1 MLESFLNFDL
11 YLLVDIFA
19 FALLVFLT
27 YRTLWKR
34 LPALWAYLF
43 AFLVIDGVARRYVL
57 YHYGIKSTAYIYFY
71 WITDAA
77 LALGLFLLICTFFQ
91 RACANESK
99 LWQFLRLFLVFVFVL
114 VLGISAF
121 TLSRNYDNLFSRFI
135 YEFNQNLYFSCLVLN
150 TLLYIMMQQIENAD
164 DELHMLVCGLGL
176 QFAGPAANFAL
187 MFLTPDNTSPHLF
200 AKLLFRFLGPLC
212 TVGMLLTW
220 FYAVVKMPKPA
231 EARASMKLVP
241 VVATSPRAA

>member
-27 YRTLWKR
+27 YRGSWTR

-57 YHYGIKSTAYIYFY
+57 YHYGMKSDAYQYVY
-71 WITDAA
+71 WLTDAA

-91 RACANESK
+91 RACANETK
-99 LWQFLRLFLVFVFVL
+99 LWPFLRLFLVFVFVL

-121 TLSRNYDNLFSRFI
+121 ALSRNYENLFSRFI
-135 YEFNQNLYFSCLVLN
+135 YEFNQNLYFTCLVLN

-187 MFLTPDNTSPHLF
+187 MFLTSDYTPAHTF
-200 AKLLFRFLGPLC
+200 AKSLFGFANPLC

-231 EARASMKLVP
+231 EARASMKLVLAE
-241 VVATSPRAA
+241 ATSPRAA